1 MDTCVLMLIQMK
13 TNLSTYN
20 NSWYKPASRLK
31 ILIWFYLNLIVIG
44 NKWIPFSYLK
54 VLMLKIFGAKI
65 GKGVVIKPGVNIKY
79 PWFLTI
85 GDYSWIGED
94 VWIDNLAEVKIGS
107 NCCISQGAMLLCGNH
122 NFKKSTFDL
131 IVKPIILEDGVWI
144 GARTTVCPGVT
155 AKSHSVLTVGSII
168 SSDMEE
174 YGIYR
179 GNPAELVKYR
189 EIK

>member
-1 MDTCVLMLIQMK
+1 MITD
-13 TNLSTYN
+13 LSKYD
-20 NSWYKPASRLK
+20 NSWYRPCGRIKNILWYYVNLIFFIGKWNPSSSLKRK
-31 ILIWFYLNLIVIG
+31 IL
-44 NKWIPFSYLK
+44 K
-54 VLMLKIFGAKI
+54 MFGASV
-65 GKGVVIKPGVNIKY
+65 GKNVVIKPGVNIKY